1 MRSARVACCG
11 LSVVAAMGC
20 RETTV
25 PNYNSPSAENLTGNP
40 TLTTVSQAVV
50 GMQALLRAFPSFEA
64 STLGVFGKEA
74 YILTGSEVQFV
85 TVFLGGPMQPGSFGQ
100 DVGWS
105 LTYLMMRQGM
115 IILDAVDRVGISE
128 QQKEGI
134 RGFTKTLQAMAL
146 FSQIRVRDEA
156 GIVIDVSADADPQ
169 IAPVVSKQE
178 ALARCVQLLDEA
190 KAHLQAA
197 GGAFVFP
204 LHSGFALFNTPASF
218 IQLNRGIKAR
228 VEIYRTQWTSAL
240 LSLAES
246 FVDATAGTSAV
257 LRKGAYHV
265 YSTSA
270 GDGGNG
276 MLNANF
282 FVHPA
287 IVSGAQPRANGQP
300 DLRVTQ
306 KVAATTPRSVAG
318 VTGTNRF
325 IIYPTNVSDVPILK
339 NEELILMRAEARYQ
353 SGDIAGALRD
363 INFIRVNSGGLE
375 PLAGFAD
382 SKAFVDELLYNRTYS
397 LLFEGGHRWV
407 DARRYGRL
415 PQLPKINTVNGHTEV
430 TFPYI
435 MLPDYE
441 CTPRNPKPAPGC
453 TEVPAL

>member
-1 MRSARVACCG
+1 MIRGRAGRM
-11 LSVVAAMGC
+11 LLIAMTLAC

-25 PNYNSPSAENLTGNP
+25 PNFNSASAEDLTANP
-40 TLTTVSQAVV
+40 TTATVSQAVV
-50 GMQALLRAFPSFEA
+50 GMESMLRAFPSFEA
-64 STLGVFGKEA
+64 TILGVFGKES
-74 YILTGSEVQFV
+74 YTLTASELQFV

-105 LTYLMMRQGM
+105 PSYRLIRQGM
-115 IILDAVDRVGISE
+115 IILDALDKLGFSE
-128 QQKEGI
+128 PQKEGI

-146 FSQIRVRDEA
+146 FSQIRVRDDA
-156 GIVIDVSADADPQ
+156 GIVVDVSADAEPQ
-169 IAPVVSKQE
+169 IEPVVSKQE
-178 ALARCVQLLDEA
+178 ALARCALLLDEA

-204 LHSGFALFNTPASF
+204 LHSGFALFNTPGLF
-218 IQLNRGIKAR
+218 LQFNRAIKAR
-228 VEIYRTQWTSAL
+228 VEIHRTQWTPAL
-240 LSLAES
+240 ASLAES
-246 FVDATAGTSAV
+246 FVDTAAGTSAV

-265 YSTSA
+265 YSTTT
-270 GDGGNG
+270 GDAINTGLTTNV
-276 MLNANF
+276 
-282 FVHPA
+282 FVHPT
-287 IVSGAQPRANGQP
+287 ITSGAQLRANGQP
-300 DLRVTQ
+300 DLRLTQ
-306 KVAATTPRSVAG
+306 KVGPTTARTVAG

-325 IIYPTNVSDVPILK
+325 IIYATNVADVPIVK
-339 NEELILMRAEARYQ
+339 NEELILLRAEVRYQ
-353 SGDIAGALRD
+353 TGNIAGALSD
-363 INFIRVNSGGLE
+363 INFVRVNSGGLA

-415 PQLPKINTVNGHTEV
+415 SQLPKINTVNGKTEV

-453 TEVPAL
+453 AEVPAL